1 MLIINGSSATTL
13 MEWISCWAAAKSI
26 LIHWGSRSPR
36 RTAPNAAANGPEGD
50 YHLLTPLEFH
60 TDTSELFQ
68 MIQKGHHNVK
78 LDAEAWSCL
87 ITWMDLNAPR
97 HGTWKEA
104 GANPNVL
111 TQAAL

>member
-1 MLIINGSSATTL
+1 MG
-13 MEWISCWAAAKSI
+13 
-26 LIHWGSRSPR
+26 
-36 RTAPNAAANGPEGD
+36 
-50 YHLLTPLEFH
+50 
-60 TDTSELFQ
+60 
-68 MIQKGHHNVK
+68 
-78 LDAEAWSCL
+78 CL